1 MKERVKTTL
10 QERILDSVV
19 FSRDIEV
26 GRQDGHQLQIE
37 LDLKRQILKESEVKS
52 VNSVSLLIS
61 FIWINQ
67 KKNNKLQDNGGF
79 TTLTF
84 HLSRVNSPA

>member
-1 MKERVKTTL
+1 M
-10 QERILDSVV
+10 DSVV

-52 VNSVSLLIS
+52 VDSVSLLIS

-67 KKNNKLQDNGGF
+67 KRITNYRAMEVSL
-79 TTLTF
+79 
-84 HLSRVNSPA
+84 P